1 MFNREPVDSWFSPL
15 LFGLHSS
22 ETSHTLVFKCVG
34 LVFDGHV
41 IIAIN
46 SRDVVLSL
54 SALEKA

>member
-1 MFNREPVDSWFSPL
+1 MFSREPIGSWFSPL

-22 ETSHTLVFKCVG
+22 ETSHTLVFQCVG
-34 LVFDGHV
+34 LVFDRHV

-46 SRDVVLSL
+46 SRDVVLSV